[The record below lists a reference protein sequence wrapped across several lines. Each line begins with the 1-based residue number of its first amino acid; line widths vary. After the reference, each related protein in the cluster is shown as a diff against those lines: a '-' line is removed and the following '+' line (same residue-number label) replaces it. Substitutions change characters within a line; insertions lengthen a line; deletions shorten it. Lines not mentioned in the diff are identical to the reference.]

1 MIIVIIMIMINV
13 LVLDLPGQLATFP
26 HVLLS
31 LLHHVEPVEDLL
43 GPEKTA
49 A

>member
-1 MIIVIIMIMINV
+1 MINF
-13 LVLDLPGQLATFP
+13 LVLDLPGQLAALP
-26 HVLLS
+26 HVLLG

-43 GPEKTA
+43 RPERSA